1 MDAVN
6 RIAPRSEGFVDWS
19 EAYERVEGYFCALQ
33 IRDRL
38 LLSQLVAQILSRA
51 SDRIGESSKSP
62 AELAMEE
69 AKDVVRTWF
78 GRVLGAAGVKRGE
91 LGPQGRLA
99 LFLADMPARWQ
110 GEFLHPGPWP
120 EEFLEAMKATYLI
133 TGPEFRKA
141 RMTPRDI
148 DLGPVS
154 AVADETWRVI
164 DRWPILG
171 ALLVWTLYL
180 GGVGLLVYLLR

>member
-1 MDAVN
+1 MDSLN
-6 RIAPRSEGFVDWS
+6 RIVPRGEGFVDWS

-51 SDRIGESSKSP
+51 AERFEGSSKS
-62 AELAMEE
+62 ASELAMEE
-69 AKDVVRTWF
+69 AKDVVGTWF
-78 GRVLGAAGVKRGE
+78 ARVLDAAGVDHGE
-91 LGPQGRLA
+91 LGAQGRLA
-99 LFLADMPARWQ
+99 LYLADMPSRWQ
-110 GEFLHPGPWP
+110 SEFLHPGPWP
-120 EEFLEAMKATYLI
+120 AEFLQAMKTTYLS
-133 TGPEFRKA
+133 TGPEFSNA
-141 RMTPRDI
+141 RMTPREI

-171 ALLVWTLYL
+171 ALFVWTLYL
-180 GGVGLLVYLLR
+180 GGVGLLVYLLH

>member
-1 MDAVN
+1 MDPLET
-6 RIAPRSEGFVDWS
+6 IFPRSDGFVDWS

-51 SDRIGESSKSP
+51 AERIDSSNKTTSV
-62 AELAMEE
+62 LAMEE
-69 AKDVVRTWF
+69 AKEVVKTWF
-78 GRVLGAAGVKRGE
+78 GRVLDAAGVEHGE
-91 LGPQGRLA
+91 LGAQGRLA
-99 LFLADMPARWQ
+99 LFLADMPSRWQ
-110 GEFLHPGPWP
+110 SEFLRPGPWP
-120 EEFLEAMKATYLI
+120 EAFLEAMKSTYLS
-133 TGPEFRKA
+133 TGPEFSKA
-141 RMTPRDI
+141 RMTPREI

-171 ALLVWTLYL
+171 ALFVWTLYL
-180 GGVGLLVYLLR
+180 GGVGLLVYLLH